1 MEINEVPSAMNVS
14 SPAGLSF
21 AAQTGFSGIP
31 GPGFALGNGKQ
42 WLSGAASANFTGART
57 AESPLGLRDVVLVDE
72 RIRVCRE

>member
-1 MEINEVPSAMNVS
+1 MEINEVLSGMNVS
-14 SPAGLSF
+14 SPTGLSF

-42 WLSGAASANFTGART
+42 WLSGEASANFTGVRA

-72 RIRVCRE
+72 EIRACGE